1 MQYHTW
7 TTFIKPV
14 LRSGLA
20 ALPIRPTVIRTL
32 STFHHKI
39 LRAILKLSKYSPVT
53 PLYFLLGEVP
63 MEASLHL
70 DVLSLFWNIWS
81 NPQTK
86 AYEVT
91 KYLLK
96 MSDNSSVTWSAHLRL
111 LCMIYNLPD
120 PLTLMNTPAWSKQ
133 RWKDHTKAAVISYHE
148 GVLRQKAIGNIKLQF
163 FNVQVTGLSGKLH
176 PALSWVLTTRDVMII
191 RPHIKMLSGD
201 YMCYE
206 YLAHDRGVSPHCRMC
221 QHTTHLQ
228 APTENMVHLL
238 TRCRA
243 TADTR
248 VRLMPDILNL
258 VSDLIPNNRLL
269 TSPTHDQLTQFLLDC
284 SSLNLASDIRVPHT
298 HPGHKLI
305 ARQCSTT
312 IYAIHMDRTRQMKK
326 LNLLK

>member
-20 ALPIRPTVIRTL
+20 ALPIRLTVIRTL

-63 MEASLHL
+63 MEFSLHL

-120 PLTLMNTPAWSKQ
+120 PLKLMNTPAWSKQ
-133 RWKDHTKAAVISYHE
+133 R
-148 GVLRQKAIGNIKLQF
+148 
-163 FNVQVTGLSGKLH
+163 
-176 PALSWVLTTRDVMII
+176 
-191 RPHIKMLSGD
+191 
-201 YMCYE
+201 
-206 YLAHDRGVSPHCRMC
+206 
-221 QHTTHLQ
+221 
-228 APTENMVHLL
+228 
-238 TRCRA
+238 
-243 TADTR
+243 
-248 VRLMPDILNL
+248 
-258 VSDLIPNNRLL
+258 
-269 TSPTHDQLTQFLLDC
+269 
-284 SSLNLASDIRVPHT
+284 
-298 HPGHKLI
+298 
-305 ARQCSTT
+305 
-312 IYAIHMDRTRQMKK
+312 
-326 LNLLK
+326 